1 MVMPKNGSTESFRT
15 AVEAASPG
23 ITVTLPKVFQEAA
36 VMAAFLIA
44 ILGTNLVLTNYPNVK
59 MFDTLVFVA
68 CYTLGFRRGALIA
81 ATAWIIYGTAN
92 PFGSSGMLLL
102 GVQIAGEIGYALAG
116 AVARNILLPEKIQM
130 LPSSTSLMFGIL
142 AVLSTLTYDVVTNVY
157 TALHWASLA
166 QSTDYSRWIVGTL
179 FNPVALFFA
188 AAHLS
193 SNVLFFAFFAP
204 LISKAVCK
212 LKG

>member
-1 MVMPKNGSTESFRT
+1 MPKNGSTESFRT

-68 CYTLGFRRGALIA
+68 GYTLGFRRGAFIA
-81 ATAWIIYGTAN
+81 ATAWIIYGTPN

-102 GVQIAGEIGYALAG
+102 GVQIAGEVGYALAG
-116 AVARNILLPEKIQM
+116 AVARNIVLPEKIQV

>member
-1 MVMPKNGSTESFRT
+1 MVMPKDGSSESFRT
-15 AVEAASPG
+15 TVEAASPG
-23 ITVTLPKVFQEAA
+23 ITVTLPKVLQEAA
-36 VMAAFLIA
+36 VMAAFVIA

-68 CYTLGFRRGALIA
+68 GYTLGFRRGALIA

-92 PFGSSGMLLL
+92 PFGSSGVLLL

-116 AVARNILLPEKIQM
+116 AVARNILVPEKISV
-130 LPSSTSLMFGIL
+130 LPSNTSLMFGIL
-142 AVLSTLTYDVVTNVY
+142 AVLSTVTYDVVTNVY
-157 TALHWASLA
+157 TALHWAALA
-166 QSTDYSRWIVGTL
+166 QSTDYLRWIVGTL
-179 FNPVALFFA
+179 FNPAALFFS

-204 LISKAVCK
+204 LISKVVCR

>member
-1 MVMPKNGSTESFRT
+1 MPKNGSTESFRT

-68 CYTLGFRRGALIA
+68 GYTLGFRRGAFIA

-102 GVQIAGEIGYALAG
+102 GVQIAGEVGYALAG
-116 AVARNILLPEKIQM
+116 AVARNIVLPEKIQV

-166 QSTDYSRWIVGTL
+166 QSTDYFRWIVGTL
-179 FNPVALFFA
+179 FNPVALFLA